1 MRQDFGVPKSEYSE
15 CMLKIEHPLCAATN
29 HRRPS
34 LKKPVGKVSWEKK
47 NPSPTKNIVFE
58 DLCKKNRTLPLH
70 GQTLW
75 DFRAAFEEKTSAYFK
90 LLKQL
95 HDSSGLSYASD

>member
-1 MRQDFGVPKSEYSE
+1 MRQDFGVPKNEYSK
-15 CMLKIEHPLCAATN
+15 CMLKVEHPLCAATN
-29 HRRPS
+29 NRRPS
-34 LKKPVGKVSWEKK
+34 LKKPVGKVSWEKNSKSKK
-47 NPSPTKNIVFE
+47 NKFFE

-70 GQTLW
+70 GQTLR

-95 HDSSGLSYASD
+95 HDSSGFSYDSD